1 MTRISVI
8 VPTALVLL
16 LAAPAMAQT
25 PVLGGHVGATT
36 GMEAGD
42 PGSGQTTFRRA
53 RTRVMVGVDGRVDE
67 DLKNGL
73 GLVVFA
79 EIEPHATL
87 GGELRYMRWFSP
99 NVIGFVG
106 ATGVFAP
113 RTLLGADFGLQ
124 FHLPMAAGVTV
135 FFEPSFAALPLGTDL
150 PSDRVL
156 VWGLLSGGI
165 HAKF

>member
-16 LAAPAMAQT
+16 LSSPVLAQT
-25 PVLGGHVGATT
+25 PVLGGQVTAGT

-42 PGSGQTTFRRA
+42 PGTGATTFRRA
-53 RTRVMVGVDGRVDE
+53 RTRVGVGIDARIDE

-124 FHLPMAAGVTV
+124 FHIPMAAGVTL

-156 VWGLLSGGI
+156 IWGMLSGGI